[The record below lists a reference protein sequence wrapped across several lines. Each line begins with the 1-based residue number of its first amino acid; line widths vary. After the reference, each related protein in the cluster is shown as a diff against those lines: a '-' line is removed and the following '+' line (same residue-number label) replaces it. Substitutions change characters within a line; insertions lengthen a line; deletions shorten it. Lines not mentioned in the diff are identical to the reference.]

1 MTLIQP
7 AEPAAKDTPMASYD
21 PMAPHYEA
29 FVGDAEVMRYPV
41 WLAGLIALAA
51 EHGATGGR
59 ALDVGCG
66 TGRSLEALLVAGFD
80 ASGCDA
86 SPRMMEIARDRVGD
100 DVDLQVAALPA
111 IPPGPPLQLVTAV
124 NDIINYVAP
133 RDLDA
138 AIGAM
143 AGRMAPGGVLL
154 FDANTPLDVRGLL
167 RPHVLPVG
175 GRTVPDLGKPGVGQ
189 SMAPTAPI
197 CTPSLQIPH
206 IRVAGPRASAATSS
220 TTTRTGAS
228 APRWPPPGWSC
239 SPSRASATAEN
250 ATRPPTTRSTSSG
263 STSHAFHDPEHRK
276 EDA

>member
-7 AEPAAKDTPMASYD
+7 AEPATKDTPAASYD

-29 FVGDAEVMRYPV
+29 FVGDAEVMRYPE

-51 EHGATGGR
+51 AHGATGGR

-86 SPRMMEIARDRVGD
+86 SPRMMEIARNRVGD

-111 IPPGPPLQLVTAV
+111 VSAGPSLQLVTAV

-143 AGRMAPGGVLL
+143 AGRLAPGGVLL
-154 FDANTPLDVRGLL
+154 FDANTPLTFEGFF
-167 RPHVLPVG
+167 
-175 GRTVPDLGKPGVGQ
+175 GRTFCRSADGLFLIWESLESDKDGAHRADLHAFTEDASHPGRWAQ
-189 SMAPTAPI
+189 SV
-197 CTPSLQIPH
+197 SRHVQHHHPH
-206 IRVAGPRASAATSS
+206 ARVCAAL
-220 TTTRTGAS
+220 
-228 APRWPPPGWSC
+228 
-239 SPSRASATAEN
+239 ATAGLELL
-250 ATRPPTTRSTSSG
+250 AVEGQRDGGERDTTPDDTVHIKRIYV
-263 STSHAFHDPEHRK
+263 ARLP
-276 EDA
+276 